1 MSTTKP
7 VERLYTF
14 KEYLTYDDGTDK
26 RYELEDGVLLEMP
39 PASDLHEAI
48 ITFLLIRFYLE
59 IQRLGLDWQVRPSGT
74 GVRTS
79 VKKSRLPDLIVM
91 TEEQR
96 QSIQGKS
103 AVLELPPLLTIEV
116 VSAESVKRDYQR
128 KPFEYA
134 AFSIPEYWIVDPLEA
149 KVTVCLLDEGRY
161 NQTVFTGNQQIF
173 SPTFPELKLTAQQVL
188 TA

>member
-1 MSTTKP
+1 MFTTKP

-14 KEYLTYDDGTDK
+14 EEYLTYDDGTDK
-26 RYELEDGVLLEMP
+26 RYELQDGVLREMP

-48 ITFLLIRFYLE
+48 ITFLLIHFYLE
-59 IQRLGLDWQVRPSGT
+59 IQRLGLDWQVRPNGT

-79 VKKSRLPDLIVM
+79 VKKSRLPDFIVM

-103 AVLELPPLLTIEV
+103 AVLELPPVVTVEV

-128 KPFEYA
+128 KTLEYA

-149 KVTVCLLDEGRY
+149 KVTVCLLDQGSY
-161 NQTVFTGNQQIF
+161 NQTVFTGNQQIC
-173 SPTFPELKLTAQQVL
+173 SPTSPELTLTAQQVL

>member
-14 KEYLTYDDGTDK
+14 EEYLTYDDGTEK

-59 IQRLGLDWQVRPSGT
+59 IQRLGLDWEVRPSGT

-96 QSIQGKS
+96 QSIQRMFVKSNLLLVLAIRNRGYTGKTHLRGFKTFDFFLVHGGGLCLS
-103 AVLELPPLLTIEV
+103 SSEFYSPNTFQT
-116 VSAESVKRDYQR
+116 SSKRCDRWSKSVHFFKSTSKY
-128 KPFEYA
+128 
-134 AFSIPEYWIVDPLEA
+134 
-149 KVTVCLLDEGRY
+149 
-161 NQTVFTGNQQIF
+161 
-173 SPTFPELKLTAQQVL
+173 
-188 TA
+188 